1 MDAMPKIMIVLAAV
15 VLLIL
20 VIGFLA
26 MRFLRPDDSDPFED
40 APAEPA
46 PGRRA
51 ADDDLPRARKQPAR
65 TAADRRP
72 AAEPERQLVRAGRG
86 LDDRADARTGAPFA
100 DRPDRPSDSRSRA
113 AERADRA
120 DTGRSS
126 GDRAARPPA
135 AKPRPASS
143 QAGYRDRGS
152 EPRPASRDDSGAQ
165 QRRPAAPPVAR
176 GPAKPARRNGAEA
189 QVDWESMSDVDYWA
203 ELAAD
208 KPLTGDEPTAA
219 IPAMAA
225 KPAQRR
231 APADGRP
238 PAGAPDRPEP
248 GPTAKLPV
256 RPRPQ
261 QNGAGAPAGH
271 GNSGQ
276 HARPADSGPHLRPG
290 DSGQNRRPGDSGQN
304 RRPADLP
311 SRRPRTGDYPVQQP
325 ASAQPSLA
333 ALARLAD
340 SSPAPTFDDD
350 PLTSPSFPAIVTS
363 DSRSYRSRRSSSADR
378 SRTGSRTPPPPA
390 APPVQPPSAYPPAA
404 QYGDAG
410 YAPSA
415 SGATW
420 QPDYAGGTGPQPVGY
435 QGQRDSMP
443 PAASLPPAMPPA
455 SESYRNHPS
464 LPLPTGQT
472 ALPSAVSQP
481 MSQQVSQPAG
491 NPYGS
496 YVTDAPAGYQ
506 QQPAAAPAPAY
517 QGSYQQ
523 YEQPAPQNGYLP
535 AGGQY
540 GSGQYY
546 HGDPSTYG
554 DNGYQPGLDQAG
566 YPQPGYQPTVSQ
578 NGYSQDQVYGFDASG
593 YPGYGAGGR

>member
-46 PGRRA
+46 PGRRS
-51 ADDDLPRARKQPAR
+51 ADDDAPRARKQPAR
-65 TAADRRP
+65 AAAGRRP
-72 AAEPERQLVRAGRG
+72 AAEPERQLIRAGRG
-86 LDDRADARTGAPFA
+86 LDDRTDARASVPFA
-100 DRPDRPSDSRSRA
+100 DRPDRPSDPRSRA
-113 AERADRA
+113 AERPDRM
-120 DTGRSS
+120 DIGRSN
-126 GDRAARPPA
+126 GDRAARSPA
-135 AKPRPASS
+135 AQPRPASG
-143 QAGYRDRGS
+143 QPGYRDRGS
-152 EPRPASRDDSGAQ
+152 APRPAMRDDTGPQ
-165 QRRPAAPPVAR
+165 QRRPAAAPAAR

-208 KPLTGDEPTAA
+208 KPLTADEPTAA
-219 IPAMAA
+219 IPAAAA
-225 KPAQRR
+225 KPAKRR

-248 GPTAKLPV
+248 VPTAKLPV
-256 RPRPQ
+256 RPRQQ
-261 QNGAGAPAGH
+261 QNGASAPAAH
-271 GNSGQ
+271 SNSGQ
-276 HARPADSGPHLRPG
+276 HARPADSGPHTRPG
-290 DSGQNRRPGDSGQN
+290 ESGPHRRAGDSGQN

-340 SSPAPTFDDD
+340 SSAAPTFDDD

-363 DSRSYRSRRSSSADR
+363 DSRSYRSRRSSSGGR
-378 SRTGSRTPPPPA
+378 SQTGSHASPPPS

-404 QYGDAG
+404 QYSDPG
-410 YAPSA
+410 YAAPA
-415 SGATW
+415 NGATW
-420 QPDYAGGTGPQPVGY
+420 QLDHTGGTGPQPAGY
-435 QGQRDSMP
+435 QGQHNSMP
-443 PAASLPPAMPPA
+443 PAASLPPAMPPD
-455 SESYRNHPS
+455 SSSYRNHPS
-464 LPLPTGQT
+464 LPLPTGPS
-472 ALPSAVSQP
+472 AAHSAVSQP
-481 MSQQVSQPAG
+481 LSQQASQPAG

-496 YVTDAPAGYQ
+496 YVTDVPVAYQ
-506 QQPAAAPAPAY
+506 QEPAAAPAY

-535 AGGQY
+535 AGPQY
-540 GSGQYY
+540 GNGQYY
-546 HGDPSTYG
+546 HGETNGYG
-554 DNGYQPGLDQAG
+554 DNGYQAGPEQAA
-566 YPQPGYQPTVSQ
+566 YAQPGYQPTASQ
-578 NGYSQDQVYGFDASG
+578 NGYSQDQVYGFDATG
-593 YPGYGAGGR
+593 NPGYGAGGR